1 MDLETPTRETVD
13 APRRYSHDEGR
24 VLISGVQALVRLA
37 LDQRSADEQRGWQT
51 AGFVSGYPGSPLAS
65 LDLEFAR
72 HTAFLAQ
79 REVLHRP
86 GLNEELAATAVAGTQ
101 LAMNQ
106 ADRTKEGVFALWYGK
121 SPGLDRASDAFRHG
135 NLMGAG
141 ARGGVLVCVGDDP
154 RAKSSSVPSSSE
166 PTLYALA
173 MPILSPADPQEV
185 LDLGR
190 HGIAMSRASGLWVGF
205 RLSASVADM
214 TQSVEVGVSRVQ
226 PLEPDHAIGG
236 EPFHHQVSAQ
246 LLGAKLLELEG
257 SLYGARLEMVRRYST
272 LNQLNRVTQRGP
284 HDVLGIA
291 AVGPAYLTL
300 RKVLETLGL
309 GRVDLERAG
318 VRLLKVS
325 MPYPLDPELVR
336 DFANGLDEILVVE
349 DKRPFVEE
357 LLKSALYGVANT
369 PAIVGKRDD
378 SGAALLSTTGDIDAN
393 ALAMVVAERLLKYR
407 EVESV
412 RQWRDRPRRSVD
424 APLALLRGAYFCSG
438 CPHNTSMRTPNGTL
452 VGSGS
457 GCHGLA
463 IQMDP
468 ERVGTIV
475 GRFQMGGEGAMWN
488 GMSPYVAA
496 PHFVQN
502 LGDGTYAHSGSLAV
516 RAAVASGVNITFK
529 ILMNAT
535 VAMTGGQPIAGG
547 RDIGDISRQ
556 LLAEGVRRVLVT
568 SDETHSR
575 QAIALPAG
583 VERWPRAR
591 LIEAQ
596 VALAETPGVTVLI
609 HEQSCAAETRRQR
622 RRRPSVLEPARVHIN
637 AALCEGC
644 GDCGFVS
651 NCLSVRTVE
660 TAYGTKRTIHQ
671 ESCNFDY
678 SCVDARCPALVTVRS
693 SGVTTPMAIAPSEAL
708 IDPPPRETRT
718 TFRARLSGIG
728 GTGVV
733 TVAQILAW
741 AAHEEGWYVRE
752 MDQTGIAQKGGA
764 VMSDLRLS
772 GDARETTAALND
784 DDCDLYLGFDPLV
797 AATSATLSV
806 ATPGETV
813 AVATTS
819 MTPTGRQIEDR
830 NAPSVPF
837 DTMRQRVD
845 AVTTPSKNVW
855 LDAARIARARLGSDV
870 YANIVLLGAAYQT
883 GVLPLSSASIEAA
896 IVTNGVDVEANLNAF
911 RWGRLAMSTSD
922 AELDD
927 SSVPESFDVL
937 VKRRVS
943 DLIEYQDAAY
953 AERYADLVERARRAE
968 AELGHFEGPFSLSV
982 ATQLFRLMAIKDEY
996 EVARLHLSVDEREQI
1011 VREFGPDAHVTYFLS
1026 PSRGEGRKYRVS
1038 RGARGAFRALRAAK
1052 RLRFTALD
1060 PFARRELHRTE
1071 RRLRDEYV
1079 AMIEE
1084 FCDELAPESY
1094 EAAVELAALP
1104 SMVVGFGPIKEA
1116 AIERYEQRRRGLV
1129 KA

>member
-1 MDLETPTRETVD
+1 MDLETPARSDVVS
-13 APRRYSHDEGR
+13 PRRYSQDEGR
-24 VLISGVQALVRLA
+24 LLISGVQALVRLA
-37 LDQRSADEQRGWQT
+37 LDQRGADEQRGWQT
-51 AGFVSGYPGSPLAS
+51 AGFVSGYPGSPLAG
-65 LDLEFAR
+65 LDLELTR
-72 HTAFLAQ
+72 HAAFLA
-79 REVLHRP
+79 EHDVLHRP
-86 GLNEELAATAVAGTQ
+86 GINEELAATAVAGTQ

-205 RLSASVADM
+205 RISASVADT
-214 TQSVEVGVSRVQ
+214 TQSVEVGLTRVQ
-226 PLEPDHAIGG
+226 PLEPDHVIGAA
-236 EPFHHQVSAQ
+236 PFHHQVSAQ
-246 LLGAKLLELEG
+246 LLGAKLLELEN
-257 SLYGARLEMVRRYST
+257 SLYGARLEIARRYGA

-284 HDVLGIA
+284 NDVLGIV

-300 RKVLETLGL
+300 THVFETLGL
-309 GRVDLERAG
+309 EHGDLERAG

-325 MPYPLDPELVR
+325 MPYPLDAELIH
-336 DFANGLDEILVVE
+336 DFAQGLEEILVVE

-357 LLKSALYGVANT
+357 LLKGALYGVADA
-369 PAIVGKRDD
+369 PAIVGKHDD
-378 SGAALLSTTGDIDAN
+378 TGATLLAPTGEVDAN
-393 ALAMVVAERLLKYR
+393 ALALVVAERLLKHR
-407 EVESV
+407 EVAVV
-412 RQWRDRPRRSVD
+412 RQWRDRPRR
-424 APLALLRGAYFCSG
+424 AATPPLPLLRGAYFCSG
-438 CPHNTSMRTPNGTL
+438 CPHNTSMRVPEGTS

-488 GMSPYVAA
+488 GMSPFVAA

-547 RDIGDISRQ
+547 RDIAEITRQ
-556 LLAEGVRRVLVT
+556 LLAEGVTRVLVT
-568 SDETHSR
+568 SDEAHTRH
-575 QAIALPAG
+575 AIALPSG

-591 LIEAQ
+591 LVEAQ
-596 VALAETPGVTVLI
+596 VVLAETPGVTVLI
-609 HEQSCAAETRRQR
+609 HEQACAAETRRR
-622 RRRPSVLEPARVHIN
+622 RRRHPEPIEAPRVHIN
-637 AALCEGC
+637 AALCDGC

-651 NCLSVRTVE
+651 NCLSVRSVE
-660 TAYGTKRTIHQ
+660 TALGTKRTIHQ

-678 SCVDARCPALVTVRS
+678 SCVDARCPALVTVHS
-693 SGVTTPMAIAPSEAL
+693 STAASPLVVAPQNEL
-708 IDPPPRETRT
+708 VDPPRGERPR

-741 AAHEEGWYVRE
+741 AAHEEGWHVRE

-764 VMSDLRLS
+764 VVSDLRLS
-772 GDARETTAALND
+772 DAARETSAALSD

-797 AATSATLSV
+797 AATSTYLNV
-806 ATPGETV
+806 ATPETTI

-819 MTPTGRQIEDR
+819 MTPTGRQVEDR
-830 NAPSVPF
+830 DAPSASLS
-837 DTMRQRVD
+837 TMRARVD
-845 AVTTPSKNVW
+845 AVTTSSRNVW
-855 LDAARIARARLGSDV
+855 LDAAELARARLGSDV
-870 YANIVLLGAAYQT
+870 YANIILLGAAYQT
-883 GVLPLSSASIEAA
+883 GVLPLSSESIESA
-896 IVTNGVDVEANLNAF
+896 IETNGVDVEANLNAF
-911 RWGRLAMSTSD
+911 RWGRLALS
-922 AELDD
+922 ARPA
-927 SSVPESFDVL
+927 VPGESLEPETFDVF

-943 DLIEYQDAAY
+943 ELIEYQDAEY
-953 AERYADLVERARRAE
+953 AARYAHLVERARRAE
-968 AELGHFEGPFSLSV
+968 GAIGVDEGPFAVAV
-982 ATQLFRLMAIKDEY
+982 ATQLYRLMAIKDEY
-996 EVARLHLSVDEREQI
+996 EVARLHLSDEEREQI

-1038 RGARGAFRALRAAK
+1038 RGARSAFHALRAAR
-1052 RLRFTALD
+1052 RLRATRYD
-1060 PFARRELHRTE
+1060 PFARRALHRME
-1071 RRLRDEYV
+1071 RRIRDEYV
-1079 AMIEE
+1079 TTVEE
-1084 FCDELAPESY
+1084 LCDELHPEHY
-1094 EAAVELAALP
+1094 EVAVELAALP
-1104 SMVVGFGPIKEA
+1104 AMVVGFGPVKEA
-1116 AIERYEQRRRGLV
+1116 SIRAYAQRRHGFV
-1129 KA
+1129 EV